1 MKKLLFIFS
10 FFFLFVLNG
19 KTQEVEILTL
29 EDCLRI
35 GIDNNLSLEG
45 KRKEI
50 QRSKY
55 GVSENRSKLLPQ
67 INAIAGYSNNF
78 DPPVSVTD
86 GSSYGV
92 PYNITQTLQHS
103 ANAGLEMQMPL
114 FNQTLYTSMSIAK
127 VMEEISRLSYGKARE
142 DVILQISK
150 MYYLGQ
156 VTAEQIMLIK
166 ANITRLEELRDIT
179 QAFFDNGMSMEVDLK
194 RVNINLENLKVQY
207 DNAQA
212 MMKQQLN
219 MLKYIMDYPA
229 EKEIALT
236 PVNTDSITTVA
247 LTGLSENIYELQ
259 LSQSQ
264 VQLAERQKKII
275 TNGYIPSLSL
285 TGSWRYAAYTDK
297 GYHWFHSG
305 PSNQW
310 FRSYGVGLTLR
321 IPIFDG
327 LDKTYKIKKAMHQ
340 EVHKGDTLLVL
351 DDREYKIRVMEA
363 EAALKDAQAGAT
375 VINAT
380 LNTTQT
386 TASVYDASIA
396 EIEVRL
402 AKLEKDRKRYE
413 NLVKRNAA
421 TPIQLE
427 QIVTDY
433 EATRKKL
440 EATKRQK
447 KAALSGVDEVSYR
460 RMNTEAAIQRA
471 TAALEMA
478 RLNLSY
484 TVVIAPCDGKL
495 GRRSLEEGQFISAG
509 QTITYILPDTQKW
522 IVANYKETQIENLHI
537 GQEVFVTVDAISDKE
552 FKGKVTSISGAT
564 GSKYS
569 LVPTDNSAGNFVKIQ
584 QRIPVRID
592 FTDLS
597 KEDNERLAAGMMVV
611 VKARL

>member
-1 MKKLLFIFS
+1 MKRLLFIFS
-10 FFFLFVLNG
+10 FFFLFVLRGN
-19 KTQEVEILTL
+19 TQEVEILTL

-50 QRSKY
+50 QKSKY

-67 INAIAGYSNNF
+67 INAIAGYNNNF

-92 PYNITQTLQHS
+92 PYNITKTLQHS

-114 FNQTLYTSMSIAK
+114 FNQPLYTSMSIAK

-142 DVILQISK
+142 DVILQT
-150 MYYLGQ
+150 GQ
-156 VTAEQIMLIK
+156 GTAEQIMLIK
-166 ANITRLEELRDIT
+166 AKITRLEELRDIT

-275 TNGYIPSLSL
+275 ANGYIPSLSL

-327 LDKTYKIKKAMHQ
+327 LDKTYKIKKAMI
-340 EVHKGDTLLVL
+340 D
-351 DDREYKIRVMEA
+351 
-363 EAALKDAQAGAT
+363 
-375 VINAT
+375 
-380 LNTTQT
+380 
-386 TASVYDASIA
+386 
-396 EIEVRL
+396 IENKRL
-402 AKLEKDRKRYE
+402 AWEDARKNLQTQYLNAVNDLMNNQRNFKKQKDNYLLAEDVYAVTSDRYREGIASMTEVLQDEMQMSEAQNNYISAHYNYRVTNLMLLKLTGQIES
-413 NLVKRNAA
+413 LVK
-421 TPIQLE
+421 
-427 QIVTDY
+427 
-433 EATRKKL
+433 
-440 EATKRQK
+440 
-447 KAALSGVDEVSYR
+447 
-460 RMNTEAAIQRA
+460 
-471 TAALEMA
+471 
-478 RLNLSY
+478 
-484 TVVIAPCDGKL
+484 
-495 GRRSLEEGQFISAG
+495 
-509 QTITYILPDTQKW
+509 
-522 IVANYKETQIENLHI
+522 
-537 GQEVFVTVDAISDKE
+537 
-552 FKGKVTSISGAT
+552 
-564 GSKYS
+564 
-569 LVPTDNSAGNFVKIQ
+569 
-584 QRIPVRID
+584 
-592 FTDLS
+592 
-597 KEDNERLAAGMMVV
+597 
-611 VKARL
+611 

>member
-1 MKKLLFIFS
+1 MRRLLFIFS
-10 FFFLFVLNG
+10 FLSLLVVDG
-19 KTQEVEILTL
+19 KAQEVETLTL

-50 QRSKY
+50 QKSKY

-67 INAIAGYSNNF
+67 ITVIAGYNNNF

-92 PYNITQTLQHS
+92 PYNITKTLQHT

-142 DVILQISK
+142 DIIMQISK

-156 VTAEQIMLIK
+156 VTAEQIVLIK

-229 EKEIALT
+229 EKEFVLT

-247 LTGLSENIYELQ
+247 
-259 LSQSQ
+259 
-264 VQLAERQKKII
+264 
-275 TNGYIPSLSL
+275 SLSL

-305 PSNQW
+305 PSNHW
-310 FRSYGVGLTLR
+310 FRSYGLGLTLR

-327 LDKTYKIKKAMHQ
+327 LDKTYKIKKAMIDIENSKLAWENARKSLQ
-340 EVHKGDTLLVL
+340 TQYLNAVNDLMNNQRNFKKQKDNYLLAEDVYTVTSDRYREGIASMTEVLQDEMQMSEAQNNYISAHYNYRITNLMLLKL
-351 DDREYKIRVMEA
+351 TG
-363 EAALKDAQAGAT
+363 Q
-375 VINAT
+375 
-380 LNTTQT
+380 
-386 TASVYDASIA
+386 
-396 EIEVRL
+396 IES
-402 AKLEKDRKRYE
+402 
-413 NLVKRNAA
+413 LVK
-421 TPIQLE
+421 
-427 QIVTDY
+427 
-433 EATRKKL
+433 
-440 EATKRQK
+440 
-447 KAALSGVDEVSYR
+447 
-460 RMNTEAAIQRA
+460 
-471 TAALEMA
+471 
-478 RLNLSY
+478 
-484 TVVIAPCDGKL
+484 
-495 GRRSLEEGQFISAG
+495 
-509 QTITYILPDTQKW
+509 
-522 IVANYKETQIENLHI
+522 
-537 GQEVFVTVDAISDKE
+537 
-552 FKGKVTSISGAT
+552 
-564 GSKYS
+564 
-569 LVPTDNSAGNFVKIQ
+569 
-584 QRIPVRID
+584 
-592 FTDLS
+592 
-597 KEDNERLAAGMMVV
+597 
-611 VKARL
+611 